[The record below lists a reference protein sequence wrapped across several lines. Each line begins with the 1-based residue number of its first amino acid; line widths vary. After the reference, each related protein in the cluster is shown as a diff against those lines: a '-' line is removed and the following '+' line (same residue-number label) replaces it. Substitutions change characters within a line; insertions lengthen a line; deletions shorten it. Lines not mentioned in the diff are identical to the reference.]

1 MYCIVVNSDEKV
13 TAAILVH
20 RKLNSKIY
28 PE

>member
-20 RKLNSKIY
+20 RKLNSKIH